1 MISKKYLDWS
11 QILLISLIG
20 IYDMISV
27 WRTLC
32 IVISRGRD
40 RIKTWITQTK
50 KTQEINHNIKI
61 RTGHYT
67 SIVPRK
73 IRLWETWQ
81 LYSVKFSTVGPTRG
95 EDGKNCT
102 KAPRG
107 EKIKLAA
114 QHSLL
119 VSKLSLLWMR
129 EELKWMKGGQ
139 WKGMENKAS
148 KCQNHKDLAGSHC
161 LQKWPFS
168 SWPQYLSPR
177 GECLVEVN
185 HLCS

>member
-1 MISKKYLDWS
+1 MISKQYLNWS

-61 RTGHYT
+61 QRGH
-67 SIVPRK
+67 SMSVVPRK

-102 KAPRG
+102 KASRG
-107 EKIKLAA
+107 EKIKLTA
-114 QHSLL
+114 QLIPCWWISAITAMNAWGIK
-119 VSKLSLLWMR
+119 VNER
-129 EELKWMKGGQ
+129 RTMKR
-139 WKGMENKAS
+139 
-148 KCQNHKDLAGSHC
+148 D
-161 LQKWPFS
+161 
-168 SWPQYLSPR
+168 
-177 GECLVEVN
+177 GE
-185 HLCS
+185 